1 MFYISFGATSAELLI
16 AISTFLLYILRDR
29 MPAFC
34 TYDIISR
41 IKMFIVNI
49 IASVILAILEIII
62 CIATGQLVIR
72 SIIWFMI
79 ALVQIMIFSF
89 YCYGNYKKYQT
100 SVVIDEILK
109 CDEYELKLAD
119 IYGNKAKYNELY
131 KLYIHPLYKI
141 RNIRHKI
148 DIDELIYLFDS
159 DVIDCKTKEFEQ
171 AIDKAV
177 NEIKELDY
185 ETLEKMKRGYLW

>member
-1 MFYISFGATSAELLI
+1 MF
-16 AISTFLLYILRDR
+16 LYTKFKTKI
-29 MPAFC
+29 
-34 TYDIISR
+34 
-41 IKMFIVNI
+41 
-49 IASVILAILEIII
+49 
-62 CIATGQLVIR
+62 
-72 SIIWFMI
+72 
-79 ALVQIMIFSF
+79 
-89 YCYGNYKKYQT
+89 
-100 SVVIDEILK
+100 
-109 CDEYELKLAD
+109 
-119 IYGNKAKYNELY
+119 AKYNELY

-185 ETLEKMKRGYLW
+185 ETLEKMKRVYLW

>member
-1 MFYISFGATSAELLI
+1 MFYINFSATLAELFI
-16 AISTFLLYILRDR
+16 AFSTFLLYILRDR
-29 MPAFC
+29 EPAFYI
-34 TYDIISR
+34 YDIISR

-49 IASVILAILEIII
+49 IASVILVILEIVI
-62 CIATGQLVIR
+62 CIVMGQLVIG
-72 SIIWFMI
+72 SIIWLI
-79 ALVQIMIFSF
+79 VALAQIMIFSF

-109 CDEYELKLAD
+109 CDEYKLKLTD

-141 RNIRHKI
+141 RNIRHKM
-148 DIDELIYLFDS
+148 DIEEIITLFDS

-171 AIDKAV
+171 AIDKTV
-177 NEIKELDY
+177 NEIKEHDY
-185 ETLEKMKRGYLW
+185 KTLEKMKEGYLW